1 MSVDQTL
8 QKFYGFIF
16 LLTIMISSEKQEMV
30 IGFWCR
36 NFLKSE
42 ILETKV
48 Q

>member
-8 QKFYGFIF
+8 QSSMDSYFYWP
-16 LLTIMISSEKQEMV
+16 LSSEKQEMV
-30 IGFWCR
+30 IGFWCH